1 MKGFHDVLE
10 MRLSS
15 IMFVGWSSSSVA
27 CLLSWF
33 M

>member
-1 MKGFHDVLE
+1 MRGFHNVLE
-10 MRLSS
+10 IRLSS
-15 IMFVGWSSSSVA
+15 MFVGWSSSSVA